1 MVDTNSNL
9 KLNGRRSLTVY
20 RMVFGQTKQ
29 DDLVEFLLKSLPKP
43 PDSPDPKLAYD
54 QLGSFGRI
62 AMTSAEEMQPIKV
75 LIVEDD
81 PMMQLGLEQSLS
93 STPDIDVLGRADDGY
108 LGVEAAL
115 NLKPDVVVM
124 DIGLPR
130 LDGIAATQRIKEAE
144 PDIRIVMLTSHTAEN
159 EVIAALSSGADAFC
173 VKGTSVERLL
183 TAISSAYEGASYL
196 DPQVARKVMDHLK
209 PSNTPE
215 AEVVSTL
222 SQRELEV
229 LKLMVEGRSN
239 PEIAAELYLS
249 PNTVK
254 THVRG
259 IMNKLAVDD
268 RVQAAV
274 VALRAGIV

>member
-1 MVDTNSNL
+1 MTISTEQIPIN
-9 KLNGRRSLTVY
+9 
-20 RMVFGQTKQ
+20 VF
-29 DDLVEFLLKSLPKP
+29 
-43 PDSPDPKLAYD
+43 
-54 QLGSFGRI
+54 
-62 AMTSAEEMQPIKV
+62 
-75 LIVEDD
+75 IVEDD

-93 STPDIDVLGRADDGY
+93 NAPGINVVGQADDGF
-108 LGVEAAL
+108 LGVEEAL
-115 NLKPDVVVM
+115 KLKPDVVVM

-130 LDGIAATQRIKEAE
+130 LDGIAATQQIKQKE
-144 PDIRIVMLTSHTAEN
+144 PGIRVVMLTSHTSEN
-159 EVIAALSSGADAFC
+159 EVIAALSSGADAYC
-173 VKGTSVERLL
+173 VKGTTVDRLL
-183 TAISSAYEGASYL
+183 TAIAAAQEGASYL
-196 DPQVARKVMDHLK
+196 DPQVARSVMEHLK
-209 PSNTPE
+209 PAVPSAE
-215 AEVVSTL
+215 AEIIGQL

-239 PEIAAELYLS
+239 PEIAAALYLS

>member
-1 MVDTNSNL
+1 MSP
-9 KLNGRRSLTVY
+9 
-20 RMVFGQTKQ
+20 
-29 DDLVEFLLKSLPKP
+29 VELP
-43 PDSPDPKLAYD
+43 SV
-54 QLGSFGRI
+54 
-62 AMTSAEEMQPIKV
+62 KV

-81 PMMQLGLEQSLS
+81 PMMQLGLEQSL
-93 STPDIDVLGRADDGY
+93 TNAPGITVVGKADDGY

-115 NLKPDVVVM
+115 KLKPDVVIM

-130 LDGIAATQRIKEAE
+130 LDGIAATQQIKDAAPE
-144 PDIRIVMLTSHTAEN
+144 IRVVMLTSHTSEN
-159 EVIAALSSGADAFC
+159 EVIGALSSGADAYC
-173 VKGTSVERLL
+173 VKGTTVDRLL
-183 TAISSAYEGASYL
+183 TAIAAAQEGASYL
-196 DPQVARKVMDHLK
+196 DPQVARQVMDHLK
-209 PSNTPE
+209 P
-215 AEVVSTL
+215 ASTADAAIVGQL

-274 VALRAGIV
+274 VALRAGLV

>member
-1 MVDTNSNL
+1 MLGSSVGLLISE
-9 KLNGRRSLTVY
+9 RSMTEI
-20 RMVFGQTKQ
+20 
-29 DDLVEFLLKSLPKP
+29 DDLPSL
-43 PDSPDPKLAYD
+43 
-54 QLGSFGRI
+54 R
-62 AMTSAEEMQPIKV
+62 V

-81 PMMQLGLEQSLS
+81 PMMQLGLEQTLMEQPNL
-93 STPDIDVLGRADDGY
+93 TLVGQAEDGY

-115 NLKPDVVVM
+115 KLKPDLVVM

-130 LDGIAATQRIKEAE
+130 LDGIAATQQIKQAL
-144 PDIRIVMLTSHTAEN
+144 PDVRVVMLTSHTTET
-159 EVIAALSSGADAFC
+159 EIIAALSSGADAYC
-173 VKGTSVERLL
+173 IKGANVDRLL
-183 TAISSAYEGASYL
+183 AAIAAAQEGATYL
-196 DPQVARKVMDHLK
+196 DPQIARKVIEHLK
-209 PSNTPE
+209 PPTPTSNIGQ
-215 AEVVSTL
+215 L

-229 LKLMVEGRSN
+229 LKLMVEGYSN

-274 VALRAGIV
+274 VALRSGLV